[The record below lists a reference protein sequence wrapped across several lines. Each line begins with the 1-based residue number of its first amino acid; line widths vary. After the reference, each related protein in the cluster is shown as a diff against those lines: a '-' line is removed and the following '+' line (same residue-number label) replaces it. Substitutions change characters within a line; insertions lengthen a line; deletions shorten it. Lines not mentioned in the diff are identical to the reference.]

1 MTRTLVAYG
10 SKRGSTREIAEWVG
24 ADLREAGFDVD
35 VLPASSVRDITPY
48 QAVVL
53 GGALYAARWHRDARR
68 FARRYARAL
77 RNRDV
82 WLFSSGPLDISA
94 VKREIP
100 PVRGVARVAERVDAR
115 GHVTFGGR
123 LAADARG
130 FPASSMAKTAAGDF
144 RDTAQVH
151 AWTAGIVSELRAEI
165 GGTA

>member
-35 VLPASSVRDITPY
+35 ILPASSVRDVTPY
-48 QAVVL
+48 HAVVL

-68 FARRYARAL
+68 FARRYGRVL
-77 RNRDV
+77 RDREV
-82 WLFSSGPLDISA
+82 WLFSSGPLDNSA

-100 PVRGVARVAERVDAR
+100 PVRGAALAAERVGAR
-115 GHVTFGGR
+115 GHMTFGGR
-123 LAADARG
+123 LAEDARG
-130 FPASSMAKTAAGDF
+130 FPASSMAKTRAGDF

-151 AWTAGIVSELRAEI
+151 AWTAGIVSDLRAEI
-165 GGTA
+165 RGTQ